1 MNTTPSR
8 HAARPLVA
16 ASLAAIAIAVASSGC
31 AASADPTA
39 DGQAQ
44 ASAALSAHRDAL
56 DPMHVQRDERIRTE
70 AARVPAPTHD
80 AKPSAES
87 TSTKAI
93 WHPYYR
99 PDLTVVRDDRSAW
112 HWDGRQWYP
121 AYATG
126 FTVSNIGSAT
136 SGSFHV
142 AILNGS
148 RSRGFDI
155 PSLTPGAS
163 QYYELTSELSCGTTA
178 TVIVNPFNVA
188 WESNYDNNVA
198 TVPGICN
205 L

>member
-1 MNTTPSR
+1 MTTTPSR
-8 HAARPLVA
+8 HAARPVVA
-16 ASLAAIAIAVASSGC
+16 VTLAAITIAIASSGC
-31 AASADPTA
+31 AASADPAA
-39 DGQAQ
+39 DGPAQ

-56 DPMHVQRDERIRTE
+56 DPKHVEGDERIRTE
-70 AARVPAPTHD
+70 AARAPAPPHD
-80 AKPSAES
+80 AKPTAE
-87 TSTKAI
+87 TPKAI
-93 WHPYYR
+93 WLPFYR

-112 HWDGRQWYP
+112 HWDGSQWYP

-136 SGSFHV
+136 SDSFHV